1 MPSWLG
7 GGEIALIVILA
18 LLLFGSRRL
27 PEMAR
32 SVGQAIQEFKKVGK
46 QVQTDV
52 ETALK
57 DEPTKDSTSS
67 TSSTSS

>member
-7 GGEIALIVILA
+7 GGEIVVIIVLA

-32 SVGQAIQEFKKVGK
+32 SVGQAIQEFKKVGR

-57 DEPTKDSTSS
+57 DEPSKDSASS
-67 TSSTSS
+67 

>member
-32 SVGQAIQEFKKVGK
+32 SVGQAIQEFKTVGK

-52 ETALK
+52 ETALE

-67 TSSTSS
+67 

>member
-67 TSSTSS
+67 TSS

>member
-7 GGEIALIVILA
+7 GGEIVVIIVLA

-32 SVGQAIQEFKKVGK
+32 SVGQAIQEFKKVGR
-46 QVQTDV
+46 QVQPDV

-57 DEPTKDSTSS
+57 DEPSKDSASS
-67 TSSTSS
+67 

>member
-7 GGEIALIVILA
+7 GGEIVVIVVLA

-32 SVGQAIQEFKKVGK
+32 SVGQAIQEFKKVGR

-57 DEPTKDSTSS
+57 DDPTKDSASS
-67 TSSTSS
+67 

>member
-32 SVGQAIQEFKKVGK
+32 SVGQAIQEFKTVGK

-67 TSSTSS
+67 

>member
-7 GGEIALIVILA
+7 GGEIVVIIVLA

-27 PEMAR
+27 PEMAL
-32 SVGQAIQEFKKVGK
+32 SVGQAIQEFKKVGR

-57 DEPTKDSTSS
+57 DEPSKDSASS
-67 TSSTSS
+67 

>member
-7 GGEIALIVILA
+7 GGEIVVIIVLA

-32 SVGQAIQEFKKVGK
+32 SVGQAIQEFKKVGR

-57 DEPTKDSTSS
+57 DEPSKDSPSS
-67 TSSTSS
+67 

>member
-7 GGEIALIVILA
+7 GGEIVVIIVLA

-32 SVGQAIQEFKKVGK
+32 SVGQAIQEFKKVGR

-57 DEPTKDSTSS
+57 DEPSKDSSS
-67 TSSTSS
+67 S

>member
-67 TSSTSS
+67 

>member
-7 GGEIALIVILA
+7 GGEIVVIIVLA

-32 SVGQAIQEFKKVGK
+32 SVGQAIQEFRKVGR

-57 DEPTKDSTSS
+57 DEPKKDSASS
-67 TSSTSS
+67 

>member
-7 GGEIALIVILA
+7 GGEIVVIVVLA

-27 PEMAR
+27 PEMAK
-32 SVGQAIQEFKKVGK
+32 SVGQAIQEFKKVGR

-67 TSSTSS
+67 

>member
-7 GGEIALIVILA
+7 GGEIVVLVVLA

-32 SVGQAIQEFKKVGK
+32 SVGQAIQEFKKVGR

-57 DEPTKDSTSS
+57 DDPTKDSASS
-67 TSSTSS
+67 

>member
-52 ETALK
+52 ETALE

-67 TSSTSS
+67 

>member
-46 QVQTDV
+46 QVHTDV

-67 TSSTSS
+67 

>member
-7 GGEIALIVILA
+7 GGEIVVIIVLA

-32 SVGQAIQEFKKVGK
+32 SVGQAIQEFKKVGR

-57 DEPTKDSTSS
+57 DEPTKDSASS
-67 TSSTSS
+67 

>member
-7 GGEIALIVILA
+7 GGEIVVIVVLA

-32 SVGQAIQEFKKVGK
+32 SVGQAIQEFKKVGR

-57 DEPTKDSTSS
+57 DEPTKDSASS
-67 TSSTSS
+67 